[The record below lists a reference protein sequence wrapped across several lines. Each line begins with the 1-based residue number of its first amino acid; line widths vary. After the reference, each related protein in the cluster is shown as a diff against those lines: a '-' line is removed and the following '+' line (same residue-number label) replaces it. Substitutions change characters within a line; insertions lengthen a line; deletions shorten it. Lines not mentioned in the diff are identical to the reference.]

1 MATKNILILGG
12 GNGGTMLSNKLRHE
26 LSKEKWNIT
35 VIDRDN
41 RHIYQPS
48 MLLVP
53 FGLDNPKKI
62 VKPRNKFFKPGINF
76 VQDEVANIDT
86 ENKKV
91 TTKSGKVFPYDFLVI
106 STGCNPDPNEDEG
119 LPEAM
124 GKNAFTFYNLE
135 SSIELGKALKQ
146 FQGGKLVVDISALPI
161 KCPVAPL
168 EFSFLADW
176 YFKKRGI
183 RNKVDIHFI
192 TPGPGAFTKPKATA
206 VLNKIAEQK
215 NINITANWG
224 LGTVNAKEKW
234 IENMQASDRINYD
247 LLVSIPTIV
256 GDKAISDSGIDD
268 GMGYVPTD
276 HNTLQ
281 AKKHE
286 RVYVLGD
293 ATNVPTSKAGS
304 VVHYEVE
311 VVLYNILSEI
321 CGGVAMPLYDGHAT

>member
-12 GNGGTMLSNKLRHE
+12 GNGGTMIANKLRHK
-26 LSKEKWNIT
+26 LAKDKWNIT

-53 FGLDNPKKI
+53 FGLEDPKKI
-62 VKPRNKFFKPGINF
+62 VKPRDKFIQSGINF
-76 VQDEVANIDT
+76 VLDIIENIDP

-91 TTKSGKVFPYDFLVI
+91 TTKSGKVFAYDFLII
-106 STGCNPDPNEDEG
+106 STGCGPDPSEDEG
-119 LPEAM
+119 LEDAL
-124 GKNAFTFYNLE
+124 GKTAFTFYEYE
-135 SSIELGKALKQ
+135 SSIELRRALKE
-146 FQGGKLVVDISALPI
+146 FQGGKLVIDISALPI

-168 EFSFLADW
+168 EFAFLADW

-192 TPGPGAFTKPKATA
+192 TPGPGAFTKPKATK
-206 VLNKIAEQK
+206 VLTALAEQK

-224 LGTVNAKEKW
+224 LGLVNSSEKW
-234 IENMQASDRINYD
+234 IENMQASERINYD
-247 LLVSIPTIV
+247 LLVSIPTMV
-256 GDKAISDSGIDD
+256 GDKAISNSGIDD

-276 HNTLQ
+276 HNTLK
-281 AKKHE
+281 ANKLE
-286 RVYVLGD
+286 NVYVLGD

-304 VVHYEVE
+304 VVHYEVD
-311 VVLYNILSEI
+311 VVKYNILSEI
-321 CGGVAMPLYDGHAT
+321 CGGAAMPLFDGHAT

>member
-26 LSKEKWNIT
+26 LSKDKWNIT

-62 VKPRNKFFKPGINF
+62 VKPRNKFFKPGVNF
-76 VQDEVANIDT
+76 VQDTVTHIDT

-91 TTKSGKVFPYDFLVI
+91 TAKSGKVFPYDFLVI
-106 STGCNPDPNEDEG
+106 STGCSPDPAEDEG
-119 LPEAM
+119 LEEAM

-135 SSIELGKALKQ
+135 SSIQLGKALKE
-146 FQGGKLVVDISALPI
+146 FKGGKLVVDIAALPI

-176 YFKKRGI
+176 YFKKKGI
-183 RNKVDIHFI
+183 RNKVDIHFV
-192 TPGPGAFTKPKATA
+192 TPGPGAFTKPKATK
-206 VLNKIAEQK
+206 VLTAIAEKK

-224 LGTVNAKEKW
+224 LGQVNAKEKW
-234 IENMQASDRINYD
+234 IENMQASERINYD
-247 LLVSIPTIV
+247 LLVSIPTTV
-256 GDKAISDSGIDD
+256 GDKAISDSGMDD

-276 HNTLQ
+276 HNTLK
-281 AKKHE
+281 ATKHD

-304 VVHYEVE
+304 VVHYQVE

>member
-12 GNGGTMLSNKLRHE
+12 GNGGTMIANKLRHE
-26 LSKEKWNIT
+26 LDKDRWNIT

-53 FGLDNPKKI
+53 FGLDDPKKI
-62 VKPRNKFFKPGINF
+62 VKPRNKYFKPGVNF
-76 VQDEVANIDT
+76 VQDIIANIDT
-86 ENKKV
+86 ENRKV
-91 TTKSGKVFPYDFLVI
+91 TTTSGKVFQYDFLVV
-106 STGCNPDPNEDEG
+106 STGCNPDPEEDEG

-135 SSIELGKALKQ
+135 STTQLRTALKQ
-146 FQGGKLVVDISALPI
+146 FQGGRIVVDISSLPF

-183 RNKVDIHFI
+183 RNKVDITFV
-192 TPGPGAFTKPKATA
+192 TPGAGVFTKPKATA
-206 VLNKIAEQK
+206 VLSKIVEQK
-215 NINITANWG
+215 NINTVVNWG

-234 IENMQASDRINYD
+234 VENMQGNDRINYD
-247 LLVSIPTIV
+247 LLVVIPTTI

-276 HNTLQ
+276 HNTLK
-281 AKKHE
+281 ATKHD

-293 ATNVPTSKAGS
+293 AANVPTSKAGS
-304 VVHYEVE
+304 VVHYESE

-321 CGGVAMPLYDGHAT
+321 CGGVAMPMFDGHAT